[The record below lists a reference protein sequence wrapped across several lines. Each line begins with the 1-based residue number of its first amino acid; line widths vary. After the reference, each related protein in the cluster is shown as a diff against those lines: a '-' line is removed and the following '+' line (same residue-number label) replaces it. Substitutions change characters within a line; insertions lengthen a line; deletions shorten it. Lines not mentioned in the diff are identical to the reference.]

1 MRRRPDDAHRPPR
14 GRSRARRAGPPVQR
28 RLADAKWRPAAS
40 WAQCTR
46 RLSAPDALAGRS
58 LILAMRRRYSGA
70 SETGRGGSGPPSA
83 AEVRYRAESPSI
95 VPAVYPARS
104 TVGGT
109 VARDPHRCRGIGAAG
124 SSLAISGVP
133 ISGAPVESKGGILN
147 DVGIDSGIA
156 DMSERS
162 MRTRP
167 DRGYLRRIG
176 LGNFFRAS
184 QAETLGI
191 TYDRLRRLEAAGEV
205 ERVARGLN
213 RLADAEPTERYSLAA
228 VCVRVPNPVVCLL
241 SALEVH
247 EIGSRAPLKSGWP
260 FLTRRG
266 RRGFPGSGSA
276 CSGSAVRPGRS
287 RALRSPAIG
296 CPTHWWVSSSLQD
309 RWDNHDR

>member
-176 LGNFFRAS
+176 LGNFSREPSRDAGDHLRPASTLGGGWRGRAS
-184 QAETLGI
+184 GPGAESPRGRRADGALQLG
-191 TYDRLRRLEAAGEV
+191 RRV
-205 ERVARGLN
+205 RPC
-213 RLADAEPTERYSLAA
+213 AEPRRVPAVRTRSARDRQPCPLEVWLAIPHKA
-228 VCVRVPNPVVCLL
+228 RPPRVSGVRVRLL
-241 SALEVH
+241 RFSGAAWAL
-247 EIGSRAPLKSGWP
+247 SRAPKSCDRLP
-260 FLTRRG
+260 N
-266 RRGFPGSGSA
+266 
-276 CSGSAVRPGRS
+276 
-287 RALRSPAIG
+287 ALVGEQFTPRQMGQP
-296 CPTHWWVSSSLQD
+296 
-309 RWDNHDR
+309 